1 MELNRTNHSMTKR
14 SRALACLALSV
25 LALACGRE
33 ADDAGLV
40 ARAGDYELTVDDA
53 VSLLVDE
60 ESLPGQAT
68 VVRSLAEL
76 WADYILLAEAV
87 AEDSTFANV
96 DFGGLIQPLLDQ
108 MMVLDL
114 RDSVIQ
120 LDTSITQDELERLYA
135 EDASTVQLRARHILL
150 TYPPQATQ
158 AQRDSVRAE
167 LEGIRARVLAGTSFE
182 QMARTY
188 SQDPGTA
195 SAGGD
200 LGYFGRGDMVA
211 PFEEA
216 AMQLEPGQ
224 ISDVVQSPLGLHLI
238 QLVDRRVPSFSDV
251 SEDFRQ
257 FVLAQRNA
265 TAESTFVAD
274 LEERASPTVAEGAV
288 GVARELARSPDTRLA
303 GRAADRPLVQW
314 DGGAFTAGELLTLLR
329 AEQPALRDEVIRGT
343 DEDLEGFLLAQ
354 ARRELLVQEAHRA
367 GLDPTPA
374 RIDSM
379 ETEAR
384 SQLRA
389 AARSIGLMSLD
400 QAPGEP
406 RERAIARAARE
417 ALADNL
423 SGATRIVPL
432 GLVGFQLREGVPIV
446 IYDAGIGDVL
456 IQVATARASRS
467 PSAVEE
473 SFGAAPADSA
483 AR

>member
-1 MELNRTNHSMTKR
+1 MDRTNHSMTKR
-14 SRALACLALSV
+14 SRALVCLALCGMV
-25 LALACGRE
+25 AACGQD
-33 ADDAGLV
+33 ADDTGLV
-40 ARAGDYELTVDDA
+40 ARVGDYELTVDDA

-60 ESLPGQAT
+60 ENLPSQAS

-76 WADYILLAEAV
+76 WADYILLAEA
-87 AEDSTFANV
+87 AADDSTFATV
-96 DFGGLIQPLLDQ
+96 EFGSLIQPLVDQ
-108 MMVLDL
+108 MMVLEL
-114 RDSVIQ
+114 RDSVIKV
-120 LDTSITQDELERLYA
+120 DTAITEDELARLYA
-135 EDASTVQLRARHILL
+135 EDASAVQLRARHILL
-150 TYPPQATQ
+150 TYPLQATQ

-167 LEGIRARVLAGTSFE
+167 LEGIRASIVSGASFE

-224 ISDVVQSPLGLHLI
+224 ISEVVQTPLGLHLI
-238 QLVDRRVPSFSDV
+238 QLVDRRVPSFADV
-251 SEDFRQ
+251 SDDFRQ

-265 TAESTFVAD
+265 VAESTFVAG
-274 LEERASPTVAEGAV
+274 LEESASPTVVDGAV
-288 GVARELARSPDTRLA
+288 AVARELARSPETRLT
-303 GRAADRPLVQW
+303 GRAADRALVQW
-314 DGGAFTAGELLTLLR
+314 SGGAFTAGDLLTLLR
-329 AEQPALRDEVIRGT
+329 GEQPALRDEVIRGT

-354 ARRELLVQEAHRA
+354 ARRELLVDEAHRA

-374 RIDSM
+374 RVDSL

-384 SQLRA
+384 RQLRA
-389 AARSIGLMSLD
+389 AARGIGLMSLD

-406 RERAIARAARE
+406 RERAIARAARA

-446 IYDAGIGDVL
+446 IFDAGIGQVL
-456 IQVATARASRS
+456 IQVATARANRS

-473 SFGAAPADSA
+473 SFGAPPADSV

>member
-1 MELNRTNHSMTKR
+1 MTKR
-14 SRALACLALSV
+14 TRGLVCMALCALA
-25 LALACGRE
+25 ACEQEPDG
-33 ADDAGLV
+33 AGLV

-53 VSLLVDE
+53 VTLLVDE
-60 ESLPGQAT
+60 ESLPGQAS

-87 AEDSTFANV
+87 ADDSTFANV
-96 DFGGLIQPLLDQ
+96 EFGGLIQPLLDQ
-108 MMVLDL
+108 MMVLEL
-114 RDSVIQ
+114 RDSVIKV
-120 LDTSITQDELERLYA
+120 DTAITPDELERLYA

-150 TYPPQATQ
+150 TYPPQASQ
-158 AQRDSVRAE
+158 AQRDSVREE
-167 LEGIRARVLAGTSFE
+167 LEGLRARIVGGASFE

-195 SAGGD
+195 SDGGD

-211 PFEEA
+211 PFEDA
-216 AMQLEPGQ
+216 AMQMEPGQ
-224 ISDVVQSPLGLHLI
+224 ISEVVQTPLGLHLI
-238 QLVDRRVPSFSDV
+238 QLVDRRVPSFADV
-251 SEDFRQ
+251 STDFRQ

-274 LEERASPTVAEGAV
+274 LEGRASPMVVDGAV
-288 GVARELARSPDTRLA
+288 GVARELARSPETRLT
-303 GRAADRPLVQW
+303 GRAADRALVQW
-314 DGGAFTAGELLTLLR
+314 DGGTFTAGELLGLLR

-354 ARRELLVQEAHRA
+354 ARRELLVEEAHRA

-374 RIDSM
+374 RIDSL

-384 SQLRA
+384 RQLRT
-389 AARSIGLMSLD
+389 AARSIGLMTLD
-400 QAPGEP
+400 QAPGEA
-406 RERAIARAARE
+406 RERAIARAARK

-446 IYDAGIGDVL
+446 IFDAGIGEVL
-456 IQVATARASRS
+456 IQVATARANRS
-467 PSAVEE
+467 PSAIEE

-483 AR
+483 AP

>member
-1 MELNRTNHSMTKR
+1 MHHSMTKR
-14 SRALACLALSV
+14 TQALLCLAMAASAV
-25 LALACGRE
+25 ACGP
-33 ADDAGLV
+33 DAGGSGLV

-53 VSLLVDE
+53 VALLVDE
-60 ESLPGQAT
+60 ESLPGQAS

-76 WADYILLAEAV
+76 WADYILLAEA
-87 AEDSTFANV
+87 AADDSTFATV
-96 DFGGLIQPLLDQ
+96 DFGGLVQPLLDQ
-108 MMVLDL
+108 MMVLEL
-114 RDSVIQ
+114 RDSVIR
-120 LDTSITQDELERLYA
+120 LDTAITAEELERLYA

-150 TYPPQATQ
+150 TYPLQATE

-167 LEGIRARVLAGTSFE
+167 LESIRTRIVGGTSFE

-216 AMQLEPGQ
+216 AMRLEPGQ
-224 ISDVVQSPLGLHLI
+224 VSEVVQSPLGLHLI
-238 QLVDRRVPSFSDV
+238 QLVDRRVPSFADV
-251 SEDFRQ
+251 ADDFRQ
-257 FVLAQRNA
+257 FVLLQRNA
-265 TAESTFVAD
+265 SAESTFVAG
-274 LEERASPTVAEGAV
+274 LEERASPTVVAGSA
-288 GVARELARSPDTRLA
+288 GVVRELARAPETVLT
-303 GRAADRPLVQW
+303 GRAADRALVQW
-314 DGGAFTAGELLTLLR
+314 SGGAFTAGELLTLLR
-329 AEQPALRDEVIRGT
+329 ADQPALRDEVIRGT
-343 DEDLEGFLLAQ
+343 DEDLDGFLLAQ
-354 ARRELLVQEAHRA
+354 ARRELLVEEARRA

-374 RIDSM
+374 RVDSL

-384 SQLRA
+384 RQLQA
-389 AARSIGLMSLD
+389 AARGIGLMSLD

-406 RERAIARAARE
+406 RERAIARSARE

-432 GLVGFQLREGVPIV
+432 GLVGFQLREGTSIV
-446 IYDAGIGDVL
+446 IFDSGIGEVL
-456 IQVATARASRS
+456 IEVATARANRS

-473 SFGAAPADSA
+473 SFGAAPGDSV